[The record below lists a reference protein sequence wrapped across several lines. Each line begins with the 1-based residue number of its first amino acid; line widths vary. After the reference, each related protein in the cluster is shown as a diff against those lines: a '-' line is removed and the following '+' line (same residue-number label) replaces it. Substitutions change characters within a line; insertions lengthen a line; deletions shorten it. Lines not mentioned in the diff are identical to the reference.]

1 MNFLDMKKAVG
12 RRSSDPNATRYSD
25 AIEDYI
31 LDAMS
36 NLLLSEDMLAEQ
48 AQPLINEVVRNVRL
62 HSGIGYIR
70 INNINFPYIL
80 KFIEPVIDI
89 ESTRKITFI
98 EDSLNRFNY
107 RRDNPI
113 LQPDENECFW
123 TKDGKY
129 IRFYFSVDRLA
140 EIPVIFRIIEN
151 PLKST
156 LESAED
162 LLTAGYGQQF
172 LYRVIDLASA
182 NLRKQIGME

>member
-1 MNFLDMKKAVG
+1 MNFSDMKKAVG

-48 AQPLINEVVRNVRL
+48 AQPLINEVVRNVDIN
-62 HSGIGYIR
+62 SGIGNIE
-70 INNINFPYIL
+70 INNSNFPYIL
-80 KFIEPVIDI
+80 KFIEPFIDP
-89 ESTRKITFI
+89 ESTTKITFI

-113 LQPDENECFW
+113 LQPEENECFW

-129 IRFYFSVDRLA
+129 VRFYFGAKARSL
-140 EIPVIFRIIEN
+140 PVIFRIIEN

-156 LESAED
+156 LESARD
-162 LLTAGYGQQF
+162 LLTSGYGQQF
-172 LYRVIDLASA
+172 LYRVIDLASV